1 MFIESVLVLFFLGSG
16 KMPPA
21 VLIQKRPLAIQGE
34 ISPSAFQIRASG
46 ATRPAGNITL
56 HHGNLWFQLW
66 GLL

>member
-21 VLIQKRPLAIQGE
+21 ALIQKRPLAKQGE
-34 ISPSAFQIRASG
+34 VSPSAFQIRASG

-56 HHGNLWFQLW
+56 YQKNLWFQLW